1 MNILVVNDDGIDS
14 KGLKLLA
21 KACAHFGRVYVA
33 APALE
38 QSARSHALSLTQNIK
53 VETVSNGIIGADK
66 ILKVFGTPVDCVRV
80 GMSLFDVEFD
90 LIVSGINLGPNLATD
105 VLYSGTI
112 AAAMEG
118 YLYRVPSI
126 AFSAQSFDIPYLF
139 DETVKL
145 LDEIIEEEL
154 YLDTAVLNINFPKAT
169 YAKPLGTSITKQGRR
184 VYETDHV
191 PTDDETVY
199 QQNFSLI
206 RYQEDEDSDVT
217 AFENGYVSITPLQID
232 QTDYKKI
239 KSIKR

>member
-14 KGLKLLA
+14 KGLEVLT
-21 KACAHFGRVYVA
+21 KACAHVGRVYVA

-38 QSARSHALSLTQNIK
+38 QSARSHAMSLVDSIK
-53 VETVSNGIIGADK
+53 VEVLQNGLVGADK
-66 ILKVFGTPVDCVRV
+66 ILKVHGTPVDCVRV

-118 YLYRVPSI
+118 HLYKVPGI
-126 AFSAQSFDIPYLF
+126 AISAPNFEVPYLL

-145 LDEIIEEEL
+145 LDEIIEAQL
-154 YLDTAVLNINFPKAT
+154 YLDTTVLNINFPKAS
-169 YAKPLGTSITKQGRR
+169 YQKPLGTSITKQGRR

-191 PTDDETVY
+191 STDDPTIY
-199 QQNFSLI
+199 QQNFSII

-232 QTDYKKI
+232 HTDYRKI